1 VTNCRTLR
9 VLLDLVSMR
18 QIILLHLVCD
28 NMSHPLRGIYIL
40 CQCDIT
46 SQPPSGAYYI
56 LCHGP
61 CSTYHILCQ
70 CDQLSQPPFGGCF
83 FWASMSMRHI
93 VAPPSGVL
101 HLVARFA
108 VHVPHIVAVD
118 NSPPF
123 GGPLNSIVGLLHV
136 YV

>member
-1 VTNCRTLR
+1 
-9 VLLDLVSMR
+9 
-18 QIILLHLVCD
+18 
-28 NMSHPLRGIYIL
+28 MSHPLRGIYIL

-56 LCHGP
+56 LCLGP

-70 CDQLSQPPFGGCF
+70 CDQVSHPPSGGTMGSGTTSSGLAPLGILYLDF
-83 FWASMSMRHI
+83 HFDDSSTTPPRMSMWHI

-101 HLVARFA
+101 HLVPRSA
-108 VHVPHIVAVD
+108 VHLLHLVAVD

-123 GGPLNSIVGLLHV
+123 GGYYI
-136 YV
+136 